1 MVCYKRSSC
10 VPLIEASP
18 ASASALNRLS
28 PSGSRARL
36 SQSGSKSRLALAGDG
51 GVRGLAGKDRGSRS
65 PSPKAPANSEAAQ
78 LAVWHLAPLKACL
91 KRRSPRE
98 LQSVLRTVCGERYL
112 QMVSRLRRCKNDP
125 VKRRTACEISVAS
138 QLVQAR
144 TLLKD
149 WQLALRDIGE
159 ARRQRDPVALKELL
173 DRWAFAEDEPEVQDA
188 QRDLARWAQVYAENS
203 PRLVD
208 SKSAAA
214 ALKDLNRRGP
224 LNVDGMANAMQMVS
238 RYHDQERGLQVAISS
253 RYSRALAQAVHAWEF
268 ETDHKDLVEARAL
281 LIDHRDSVENF
292 HRLAVLAENSDA
304 ADVEGVEALR
314 AAVDAWCFASDL
326 DIRAARSELLK
337 VEKMHAAALAEAAA
351 VAAAEAA
358 AAQAADAE
366 ALATLVVQREAE
378 ASAAEAAEAAAL
390 AALAVHR
397 EAEASA
403 AEAAEAEAL
412 ASLAAQREAVVQP
425 MMNDM
430 GMPALPSSYQDVDT
444 SDSWSL
450 ASEAR
455 SYSRADSVGG
465 YITRYMEDMELSEG
479 SSAVPAARS
488 QDLNYEFH
496 PERSIASSRDSVD
509 EYICNLISPG

>member
-1 MVCYKRSSC
+1 M
-10 VPLIEASP
+10 
-18 ASASALNRLS
+18 
-28 PSGSRARL
+28 
-36 SQSGSKSRLALAGDG
+36 
-51 GVRGLAGKDRGSRS
+51 
-65 PSPKAPANSEAAQ
+65 
-78 LAVWHLAPLKACL
+78 
-91 KRRSPRE
+91 
-98 LQSVLRTVCGERYL
+98 
-112 QMVSRLRRCKNDP
+112 
-125 VKRRTACEISVAS
+125 AS
-138 QLVQAR
+138 QLVKAR

-149 WQLALRDIGE
+149 WQLAIRDIGE

-224 LNVDGMANAMQMVS
+224 RNVDGMANAMHMVS

-304 ADVEGVEALR
+304 ADVEGVEELR
-314 AAVDAWCFASDL
+314 AAVDAWCFASDP

-337 VEKMHAAALAEAAA
+337 VEKMHAAALTEAAA

-366 ALATLVVQREAE
+366 ALATLAVQREAE
-378 ASAAEAAEAAAL
+378 ASAAEAAEAAALAALAVHREAEASAEEAAEAAAL

-430 GMPALPSSYQDVDT
+430 GMPALPSSYQDMDT

-455 SYSRADSVGG
+455 TYSRADSVGG

-488 QDLNYEFH
+488 QDLNYEF
-496 PERSIASSRDSVD
+496 PAERSIASSRDSVD
-509 EYICNLISPG
+509 EYICNLIRVMPATALSDSS

>member
-1 MVCYKRSSC
+1 M
-10 VPLIEASP
+10 
-18 ASASALNRLS
+18 
-28 PSGSRARL
+28 
-36 SQSGSKSRLALAGDG
+36 
-51 GVRGLAGKDRGSRS
+51 
-65 PSPKAPANSEAAQ
+65 
-78 LAVWHLAPLKACL
+78 
-91 KRRSPRE
+91 
-98 LQSVLRTVCGERYL
+98 
-112 QMVSRLRRCKNDP
+112 
-125 VKRRTACEISVAS
+125 AS
-138 QLVQAR
+138 QLVKAR

-149 WQLALRDIGE
+149 WQLAIRDIGE

-224 LNVDGMANAMQMVS
+224 RNVDGMANAMHMVS

-304 ADVEGVEALR
+304 ADVEGVEELR
-314 AAVDAWCFASDL
+314 AAVDAWCFASDP

-337 VEKMHAAALAEAAA
+337 VEKMHAAALTEAAA
-351 VAAAEAA
+351 VAAAEAS
-358 AAQAADAE
+358 AE
-366 ALATLVVQREAE
+366 
-378 ASAAEAAEAAAL
+378 EAAEAAAL

-430 GMPALPSSYQDVDT
+430 GMPALPSSYQDMDT

-455 SYSRADSVGG
+455 TYSRADSVGG

-488 QDLNYEFH
+488 QDLNYEF
-496 PERSIASSRDSVD
+496 PAERSIASSRDSVD
-509 EYICNLISPG
+509 EYICNLIRVMPATALSDSS